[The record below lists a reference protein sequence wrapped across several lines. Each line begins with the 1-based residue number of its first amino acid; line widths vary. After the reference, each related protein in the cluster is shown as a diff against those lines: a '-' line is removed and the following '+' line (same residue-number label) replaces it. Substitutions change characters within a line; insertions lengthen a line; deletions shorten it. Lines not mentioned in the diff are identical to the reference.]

1 MKKKILA
8 IIMILTVC
16 LAFCACGGGGST
28 ATITDND
35 VRNSITK
42 KRKELISINE
52 ENESKF
58 KKQFELADITVEG
71 KVEKVEEAKLDFSF
85 RYVDVIHLYLEGGW
99 QIDLLKDK
107 HEEVIDLSK
116 GDSVKVSSKISRA
129 ATFNVTY
136 ITLYDYS
143 VSQREL
149 QDNTTITLQ

>member
-1 MKKKILA
+1 MKRKILA
-8 IIMILTVC
+8 IIMIMALCLT
-16 LAFCACGGGGST
+16 FCACGGGGST
-28 ATITDND
+28 ATIIDND
-35 VRNSITK
+35 GNTVQMTAQ
-42 KRKELISINE
+42 ELIDISK

-71 KVEKVEEAKLDFSF
+71 KVEKVEESKIDFSI

-116 GDSVKVSSKISRA
+116 GDSVKVSSKISRL

-136 ITLYDYS
+136 ITLDDFS
-143 VSQREL
+143 VSQKEL

>member
-1 MKKKILA
+1 MKKRILA
-8 IIMILTVC
+8 IIMIMVMC
-16 LAFCACGGGGST
+16 LALCACGGGTS

-35 VRNSITK
+35 GNTVQMTA
-42 KRKELISINE
+42 KELISINN

-71 KVEKVEEAKLDFSF
+71 KVEKVEEAMIDFSI

-99 QIDLLKDK
+99 QVDLLKDK

-116 GDSVKVSSKISRA
+116 GDSVKVSSKISPA
-129 ATFNVTY
+129 ATLSGNY
-136 ITLYDYS
+136 IPLADYN
-143 VSQREL
+143 VSQRKL

>member
-35 VRNSITK
+35 GNTVQMTA
-42 KRKELISINE
+42 KELISINE

>member
-35 VRNSITK
+35 GNTVQMTA
-42 KRKELISINE
+42 KELISINE

-136 ITLYDYS
+136 ITLYD
-143 VSQREL
+143 
-149 QDNTTITLQ
+149 

>member
-1 MKKKILA
+1 MKRKILA
-8 IIMILTVC
+8 IIMIVALCLT
-16 LAFCACGGGGST
+16 FCACGGGGST
-28 ATITDND
+28 ATIIDND
-35 VRNSITK
+35 GNTVQMTAQ
-42 KRKELISINE
+42 ELIDISK

-71 KVEKVEEAKLDFSF
+71 KVEKVEESKIDFSI

-116 GDSVKVSSKISRA
+116 GDSVKVSSKISSL

-136 ITLYDYS
+136 ITLDDFS
-143 VSQREL
+143 VSQKEL

>member
-35 VRNSITK
+35 GNTVQMTA
-42 KRKELISINE
+42 KELISINE

-85 RYVDVIHLYLEGGW
+85 RYVDVIDLYLEGGW